1 MFFTQEDYRKIE
13 KWLLA
18 NSVKDTEFAGASL
31 PLKGNE
37 TVAFVQDGKNVNVL
51 LKDLIEQI
59 FLLGVSDFLNVTD
72 KYGESRISLT
82 QAIQLIPYKSRKL
95 GQVITFLDE
104 DGEWKLFQFQGERV
118 NQWNNATLWV
128 DLIKRAQGISI
139 IDSEDITAT
148 VDDLNQTSLKFA
160 DKNYNTA
167 DYSGLGRVYLRKNI
181 VKVEDPVTGNIITMN
196 FLEQSMISK
205 ENTIYVIQ
213 YDYNLNKQTITI
225 PSGCVLLFEGG
236 SISNGTLI
244 GNSTI
249 VVYNNHS
256 IFSNIL
262 GGGTFNYFDIIP
274 ELFGYLSGLDSSKTI
289 QQAIDFAY
297 SVGINEVKLL
307 PKVYSVDYTIKVPSQ
322 FTFGGII
329 EAANSEYNESMA
341 TIRPTTQVPVIEL
354 TSNKQTFKDA
364 ASLIN
369 IHDLYIYPSI
379 TSNIGIYGIYFNG
392 QSRETMFGVGR
403 LKFQRLFI
411 RGCEYGIYLKP
422 TGYSSVG
429 FLEWDNIYT
438 VYSKIGVRIE
448 GLAISGQNKPW
459 MNQNIY
465 RNCCFTDNYLGGF
478 YVSNVH
484 SMQTNKF
491 LNCTFERNGTKYTQ
505 EDATNTGLFGIRLYN
520 VGTGPI
526 SFDNCYFE
534 NNADTVIQ
542 GIDIS
547 DNKNCATIVL
557 RGDAAC
563 YFHNNLFANYIR
575 LVAIEKF
582 AEVVMKDNELL
593 SAAPA
598 SPVTGLIKVYDPVSN
613 YSRIKVEQLVQF
625 PTDININHV
634 LDLELKNLGRNMY
647 LETNTNLTKEQNISL
662 SSTKILNKQVTF
674 YFSNTGSNY
683 NTGFTINSPLKTI
696 SEIMKYDISDVETIN
711 IVLMDDNISFGY
723 MSTYLMQNKNV
734 NFSSIDSTSKIL
746 LWEYNNSTTPKIKA
760 IECNISFKNI
770 QLSIN
775 SDVRASALFN
785 STNSNYVLDNVIFNN
800 GAANNIKCY
809 FLLPTRGSKD
819 VLYLSNTSIINNDD
833 KLFGIIWFAY
843 SNYSLLL
850 QNTGNSIESDKG
862 HDSRSSTTQQLY
874 EMAQSTIPNGW
885 ETYDTDLEN
894 RVIRNNGKW
903 INEDGTLVSKVVIV

>member
-37 TVAFVQDGKNVNVL
+37 TVAFVQNGKNVNVL

-82 QAIQLIPYKSRKL
+82 QAIQLIPYKSRKI

-128 DLIKRAQGISI
+128 DLIERTQGISI

-148 VDDLNQTSLKFA
+148 VDNLNQTSLTFA
-160 DKNYNTA
+160 DKNYNTT

-181 VKVEDPVTGNIITMN
+181 QTVVNPNTGITYSTN
-196 FLEQSMISK
+196 FLTQAMLSK
-205 ENTIYVIQ
+205 ENTIYIIQ
-213 YDYNLNKQTITI
+213 YDYNLNGQTITI

-256 IFSNIL
+256 IFSNIV

-369 IHDLYIYPSI
+369 IHDLYIYPSS

-422 TGYSSVG
+422 TGYSSVA

-491 LNCTFERNGTKYTQ
+491 LNCAFERNGTNYTQ
-505 EDATNTGLFGIRLYN
+505 EDVTNTGLFGIRLYN
-520 VGTGPI
+520 VGAGPV

-534 NNADTVIQ
+534 LNASTVIQ

-557 RGDAAC
+557 RGNAAC

-593 SAAPA
+593 STAPA

-625 PTDININHV
+625 PTDINVNHV

-647 LETNTNLTKEQNISL
+647 LETNTNLTNEQNISL

-723 MSTYLMQNKNV
+723 MSTYLMQNKNI

-746 LWEYNNSTTPKIKA
+746 LWEYNNSTTPKIKTV
-760 IECNISFKNI
+760 ECNISFKNI

-775 SDVRASALFN
+775 SDTRASALFN

-800 GAANNIKCY
+800 GAANHIKCY
-809 FLLPTRGSKD
+809 FVLPTRNSKD

-862 HDSRSSTTQQLY
+862 HDSRSSTTRQLY

-885 ETYDTDLEN
+885 ETYNTDLEN
-894 RVIRNNGKW
+894 RVIRNNGEW
-903 INEDGTLVSKVVIV
+903 TNEDGTLVSKVVII

>member
-13 KWLLA
+13 KWFLA
-18 NSVKDTEFAGASL
+18 NSRKDTGFVGAAT

-37 TVAFVQDGKNVNVL
+37 TVVLVQNGKNVKASV
-51 LKDLIEQI
+51 KDVVEQL
-59 FLLGVSDFLNVTD
+59 FLLGVSDFVNITD
-72 KYGESRISLT
+72 KYGESYISLS
-82 QAIQLIPYKSRKL
+82 QAIELIPYKSRKI
-95 GQVITFLDE
+95 GQVVTFLD
-104 DGEWKLFQFQGERV
+104 DTGKWAMFQFQGLRK
-118 NQWNNATLWV
+118 NQWNTLSLWV
-128 DLIKRAQGISI
+128 NLLDLMKDLTI
-139 IDSEDITAT
+139 IDSEDIVTEVNSA
-148 VDDLNQTSLKFA
+148 NQASLKFA
-160 DKNYNTA
+160 DKVYNTA

-181 VKVEDPVTGNIITMN
+181 QTVVNPDTGITYSTN
-196 FLEQSMISK
+196 FLTQAMLSK
-205 ENTIYVIQ
+205 ENTVYIIQ
-213 YDYNLNKQTITI
+213 YDYNLNGQTITI

-256 IFSNIL
+256 IFSNIV

-369 IHDLYIYPSI
+369 IHDLYIYPSS

-422 TGYSSVG
+422 TGYSSVA

-465 RNCCFTDNYLGGF
+465 RNCCFTDNCLGGF

-484 SMQTNKF
+484 SIQTNKF
-491 LNCTFERNGTKYTQ
+491 LNCTFERNGTIYTQ
-505 EDATNTGLFGIRLYN
+505 EDVTNTGLFGIRLYN
-520 VGTGPI
+520 VGTGPV

-534 NNADTVIQ
+534 HNAGTVIQ

-557 RGDAAC
+557 RGNAAC

-593 SAAPA
+593 RAAPA

-625 PTDININHV
+625 PTDINVNHV

-647 LETNTNLTKEQNISL
+647 LETNTNLTNEQNISL

-683 NTGFTINSPLKTI
+683 NTGFTIDSPLKTV

-723 MSTYLMQNKNV
+723 MVTYLIQNKNI
-734 NFSSIDSTSKIL
+734 NFSSVDNTSKIL

-760 IECNISFKNI
+760 VECNISFNNI
-770 QLSIN
+770 QLLIN

-785 STNSNYVLDNVIFNN
+785 STNSNYILDNVVFNN

-809 FLLPTRGSKD
+809 FLLPTRNSKD

-874 EMAQSTIPNGW
+874 EIAQSTIPNGW
-885 ETYDTDLEN
+885 ETYNTDLEN
-894 RVIRNNGKW
+894 RVIRNNGEW
-903 INEDGTLVSKVVIV
+903 TNEDGTLVSKVIII

>member
-18 NSVKDTEFAGASL
+18 NSVKDTEFAGAAT

-37 TVAFVQDGKNVNVL
+37 TVVLVQNGKNVKASV
-51 LKDLIEQI
+51 KDVVEQL
-59 FLLGVSDFLNVTD
+59 FLLGVSDFVNITD
-72 KYGESRISLT
+72 KYNESYISLS
-82 QAIQLIPYKSRKL
+82 QAIELIPYKSRKI
-95 GQVITFLDE
+95 GQVVTFLD
-104 DGEWKLFQFQGERV
+104 DTGKWAMFQFQGLRK
-118 NQWNNATLWV
+118 NQWNTLSLWV
-128 DLIKRAQGISI
+128 DLLDLMKGLTI
-139 IDSEDITAT
+139 IDSEDIVTEVNSA
-148 VDDLNQTSLKFA
+148 NQTSLKFA
-160 DKNYNTA
+160 DKTHNEA
-167 DYSGLGRVYLRKNI
+167 DFSGLGRVYLRKNI
-181 VKVEDPVTGNIITMN
+181 QTVVNPNTGITYSTN
-196 FLEQSMISK
+196 FLTQAMLSK
-205 ENTIYVIQ
+205 ENTIYIIQ
-213 YDYNLNKQTITI
+213 YDYNLNGQTITI

-256 IFSNIL
+256 IFSNIV

-422 TGYSSVG
+422 TGYSSVA

-491 LNCTFERNGTKYTQ
+491 LNCTFERNGTIYTQ
-505 EDATNTGLFGIRLYN
+505 EDVTNTGLFGIKLYN

-534 NNADTVIQ
+534 HNADTVIQ

-557 RGDAAC
+557 RGNAAC

-575 LVAIEKF
+575 LVAIERF
-582 AEVVMKDNELL
+582 AEVVMKNNELL
-593 SAAPA
+593 NAAPA

-647 LETNTNLTKEQNISL
+647 LETNTNLTNEQNISL

-760 IECNISFKNI
+760 VECNISFKNI

-775 SDVRASALFN
+775 SDVRASTLFN

-800 GAANNIKCY
+800 GAANHIKCY
-809 FLLPTRGSKD
+809 FVLPTRNSKD

-833 KLFGIIWFAY
+833 KLFGIIWFTY

-862 HDSRSSTTQQLY
+862 HDCRSSTTKQLY
-874 EMAQSTIPNGW
+874 EIAQSTIPNGW
-885 ETYDTDLEN
+885 ETYNTDLGN
-894 RVIRNNGKW
+894 RVIRNNGEW
-903 INEDGTLVSKVVIV
+903 TNEDGTLVSKVVIV

>member
-18 NSVKDTEFAGASL
+18 NSRKDTEFAGAAT

-37 TVAFVQDGKNVNVL
+37 TVVLVQNGKNVKASV
-51 LKDLIEQI
+51 KDVVEQL
-59 FLLGVSDFLNVTD
+59 FLLGVSDFVNITD
-72 KYGESRISLT
+72 KYNESYISLS
-82 QAIQLIPYKSRKL
+82 QAIELIPYKSRKI
-95 GQVITFLDE
+95 GQVVTFLD
-104 DGEWKLFQFQGERV
+104 DTGKWSMYQFQGLRK
-118 NQWNNATLWV
+118 NQWNTLSLWV
-128 DLIKRAQGISI
+128 DLLDLMEGLTI
-139 IDSEDITAT
+139 IDSEDIVTEVNSA
-148 VDDLNQTSLKFA
+148 NQTSLKFA
-160 DKNYNTA
+160 DKTHNEA
-167 DYSGLGRVYLRKNI
+167 DFSGLGRVYLRKNI
-181 VKVEDPVTGNIITMN
+181 VDVENPETRNVVTMN
-196 FLEQSMISK
+196 WLNQSMISK

-256 IFSNIL
+256 IFSNIV

-369 IHDLYIYPSI
+369 IHDLYIYPSS

-392 QSRETMFGVGR
+392 QSRKTMFGVGR

-422 TGYSSVG
+422 TGYSSVA

-484 SMQTNKF
+484 SIQTNKF
-491 LNCTFERNGTKYTQ
+491 LNCTFERNGTIYTQ
-505 EDATNTGLFGIRLYN
+505 EDVTNTGLFGIRLYN
-520 VGTGPI
+520 VGTGPV

-534 NNADTVIQ
+534 HNADTVIQ

-557 RGDAAC
+557 RGNAAC

-625 PTDININHV
+625 PTDINVNHV

-647 LETNTNLTKEQNISL
+647 LETNTNLTNEQNISL

-696 SEIMKYDISDVETIN
+696 SEIMKYDVSDVETIN

-723 MSTYLMQNKNV
+723 MVTYLIQNKNI
-734 NFSSIDSTSKIL
+734 NFSSVDNTSKIL

-760 IECNISFKNI
+760 VECNISFNNI
-770 QLSIN
+770 QLLIN

-785 STNSNYVLDNVIFNN
+785 STNSNYILDNVVFNN

-809 FLLPTRGSKD
+809 FLLPTRNSKD

-874 EMAQSTIPNGW
+874 EIAQSTIPNGW
-885 ETYDTDLEN
+885 ETYNTDLEN
-894 RVIRNNGKW
+894 RVIRNNGEW
-903 INEDGTLVSKVVIV
+903 TNEDGTLVSKVVIV